1 MSNFPQHV
9 QQAQSLLNSTLDDG
23 RIKLKFISTIGTGA
37 YGTVL
42 LAERLDDYYRPLGE
56 LYAVKCLPKYGLDDR
71 QKAFQRR
78 EIALHGLACSHQHIA
93 TVHAIIDSPAT
104 IFVVLEHAQDGDL
117 FSMITE
123 QFKYLDNDDLI
134 KSVFLQIIDAVQ
146 HCHRLGIY
154 HRDLKP
160 ENILCTDD
168 GNSILL
174 ADFGLAT
181 SERRSGDFGCGSSFY
196 MSPGELIFFI
206 RSLLTNSV

>member
-1 MSNFPQHV
+1 MSSYPQHV
-9 QQAQSLLNSTLDDG
+9 QQAQSLIHSTLDDG
-23 RIKLKFISTIGTGA
+23 RIKLKFVKTIGTGA

-42 LAERLDDYYRPLGE
+42 LAERLDDYYRPLDE
-56 LYAVKCLPKYGLDDR
+56 FYAVKCLPKFGLDER

-78 EIALHGLACSHQHIA
+78 EIALHGLACSHPQIA

-104 IFVVLEHAQDGDL
+104 IFVVLEYAQDGDL

-123 QFKYLDNDDLI
+123 RFKYIDNDELI
-134 KSVFLQIIDAVQ
+134 KHVFLQIVDAVQ

-160 ENILCTDD
+160 ENILCTQD
-168 GNSILL
+168 GDSVLL

-181 SERRSGDFGCGSSFY
+181 SDRRSGDFGCGSSFY
-196 MSPGELIFFI
+196 MSPGA
-206 RSLLTNSV
+206 SVRIWKVT